1 MECQR
6 GEATNVKLAI
16 AVLIL
21 DAANAEVGVSL
32 QMRRTDIASTI
43 VPIQPPLWVAIV
55 VGKSRVE
62 RTSI

>member
-21 DAANAEVGVSL
+21 DAANTEVGVSL

-43 VPIQPPLWVAIV
+43 DSMQPPLCVAIV